1 MITNKKI
8 QRFYNLERTGNGSV
22 IVGND
27 LFILFVAAFLDTSC
41 KTQRCTRSLLLL
53 TKIPHAIKLQSGAK
67 KIAAAAAEN
76 LPAGIL

>member
-41 KTQRCTRSLLLL
+41 KTQRCTRSLLL
-53 TKIPHAIKLQSGAK
+53 TKISHAKKLQSGAK